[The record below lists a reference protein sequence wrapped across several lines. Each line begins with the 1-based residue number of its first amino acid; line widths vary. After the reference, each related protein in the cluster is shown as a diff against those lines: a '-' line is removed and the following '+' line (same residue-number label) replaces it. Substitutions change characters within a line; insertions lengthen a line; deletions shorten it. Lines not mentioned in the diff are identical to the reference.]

1 MLNLMLLRHAKSD
14 WSEAGKADIDRV
26 LNERGE
32 RAAKLMGRYM
42 ADSGLL
48 PDLVLCSPATRAR
61 QTGELV
67 VKDLAAVPPIRI
79 EPDVYSFSD
88 GAVLL
93 NCLRRKGGSAQSVL
107 LVGHNPSIEGLAQ
120 KLVGMGDGKLRARII
135 EKYPTAA
142 LAVMTFGIDG
152 WAALTEG
159 AGTLLRFVRPRD
171 LIK

>member
-1 MLNLMLLRHAKSD
+1 MLLRHAKSD

-61 QTGELV
+61 QTVELV
-67 VKDLAAVPPIRI
+67 VKGLAAVPPIRI
-79 EPDVYSFSD
+79 EPDIYSFSD

-93 NCLRRKGGSAQSVL
+93 NCLRRKGGSAQSLL
-107 LVGHNPSIEGLAQ
+107 LVGH
-120 KLVGMGDGKLRARII
+120 KLVGMGDDKLRARII